1 MALIDE
7 LRVKYKKACEDNQK
21 KIDEYVEN
29 LYNSIINFVEQS
41 VEKGK
46 SYVLTSLYTPLYTP
60 KNEKQ
65 IQDKVIEKL
74 KSNGLTVVF
83 NDLENSFEISGWAN
97 EPSFWEKAFME

>member
-29 LYNSIINFVEQS
+29 LYNSIINLVEQT
-41 VEKGK
+41 VEKGE
-46 SYVLTSLYTPLYTP
+46 SYVSTCLYAP

-83 NDLENSFEISGWAN
+83 NDLGNSFEISGWAN
-97 EPSFWEKAFME
+97 EPSPWKKAFMECKYE

>member
-7 LRVKYKKACEDNQK
+7 LRVKYKKACEDNQE

-29 LYNSIINFVEQS
+29 LYNSIINFVEQT
-41 VEKGK
+41 VEKGRP
-46 SYVLTSLYTPLYTP
+46 YALTTLYAP

-74 KSNGLTVVF
+74 KSNGLIVVF
-83 NDLENSFEISGWAN
+83 NDFENSFEISGWAN
-97 EPSFWEKAFME
+97 EPSPWEKAFME